1 MPDPNFEGTLGE
13 RLCQEIIAL
22 DGSIIFVSIGS
33 LSGLELA
40 SARKPSAALL
50 VGDDPKLR
58 SRYSSLAA
66 GVIIAFKQGEN
77 VLGAV
82 NRIVTTFENFKL
94 IVIPYFVKEAF
105 VVVLTTRDSE
115 SNKIAFQVSKQVE
128 RFARALFSHL

>member
-1 MPDPNFEGTLGE
+1 LPDPNFEGTLGE

-82 NRIVTTFENFKL
+82 NRIVTTFENLKL
-94 IVIPYFVKEAF
+94 IVIPYFAKEAF
-105 VVVLTTRDSE
+105 VVMLTTRDSE
-115 SNKIAFQVSKQVE
+115 SNKIAFQVSKHVE
-128 RFARALFSHL
+128 RFARA